1 MVAKEGSME
10 KPDLKIAIRHDLK
23 YSRHT
28 IADVKTLIDGL
39 EKEYGE
45 NHTLSIEIDIE
56 L

>member
-1 MVAKEGSME
+1 MAKEGSME

-28 IADVKTLIDGL
+28 IAEVKSFIEGL

-45 NHTLSIEIDIE
+45 NHTLSIELDIE

>member
-1 MVAKEGSME
+1 MAKEGSME
-10 KPDLKIAIRHDLK
+10 KPDLKIMIRQDLK

-28 IADVKTLIDGL
+28 IAEVKSFIDGL

>member
-1 MVAKEGSME
+1 MPKEGSME

-23 YSRHT
+23 HSRHT
-28 IADVKTLIDGL
+28 IADVKAFINGL

-45 NHTLSIEIDIE
+45 NHTLSIELDIE